1 MKRWFMFWKIFLYP
15 MAKLLFPFK
24 IMNKEKYKKYARG
37 QITISNHLS
46 WMDVPYVY
54 YGTKGFKRL
63 LSKTENGGGE
73 FRRAAFRSIG
83 IIFVNRER
91 PELSSMR
98 ECLNALKDGQTL
110 AIFPEGTRNKVNR
123 DLQPLH
129 SGAAMFA
136 LKGNAAVVPLVIH
149 HKARLF
155 KRNYI
160 AVGDP
165 VKLDDLF
172 GKRLD
177 ENVLN
182 EATERF
188 SAAMQKTLDELDKW
202 VENKGY
208 KRSGKRADK
217 KAAAELDKL
226 YKFAEKA
233 AKKEYAESSSRR

>member
-1 MKRWFMFWKIFLYP
+1 MKHWFMFWKILLFPL
-15 MAKLLFPFK
+15 AKLLFPFK
-24 IMNKEKYKKYARG
+24 IMNKDKYKKYARG
-37 QITISNHLS
+37 QIVISNHLS

-63 LSKTENGGGE
+63 LSKKENGGGKL
-73 FRRAAFRSIG
+73 RRAAFRSIG
-83 IIFVNRER
+83 IIFVNREK

-123 DLQPLH
+123 EIQTLH

-149 HKARLF
+149 HKAKIC

-172 GKRLD
+172 GKRID
-177 ENVLN
+177 EGVLN

-188 SAAMQKTLDELDKW
+188 RAAMQKTLDELDKW
-202 VENKGY
+202 VAEKGY
-208 KRSGKRADK
+208 KRREKHYC
-217 KAAAELDKL
+217 KAADAQLNKL
-226 YKFAEKA
+226 YKLAERD